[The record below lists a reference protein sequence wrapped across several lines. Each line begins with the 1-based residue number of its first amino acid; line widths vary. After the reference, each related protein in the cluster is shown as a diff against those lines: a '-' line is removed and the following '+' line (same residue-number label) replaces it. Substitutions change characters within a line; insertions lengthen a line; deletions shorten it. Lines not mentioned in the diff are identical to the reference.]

1 MSIYNILWFESLD
14 STQDYFK
21 NSDID
26 SLPEWTVI
34 ATKEQTKGKGQGQN
48 VWESQKGMNL
58 TFSLLLYPTFLQAKN
73 QFVLTQILSLGI
85 YDFLSHYLSNVFI
98 KWPNDIY
105 VGRNKICG
113 ILVQNQIIGLEYSS
127 AICGIGININ
137 QVNFAF
143 APNPTSLKIELGKSF
158 DLELI
163 LQELLDCIKVRYENL
178 KSNLYLHYKKEYL
191 DKLLFYKEWA
201 KYIYNDMETL
211 EAKIINVDDFGRLIL
226 EKRDGNT
233 INVDIKQLKFLF

>member
-178 KSNLYLHYKKEYL
+178 KSNLYPHYKKEYL